1 MRLKSIRLQNI
12 RNHTTFSCDF
22 SSSVNVIHG
31 KNGAGKTSILEAIYA
46 VYCGT
51 SFRGTDSDIL
61 AVNETWFR
69 IDTDDDLPYSR
80 SIIFDNRTGSKTKK
94 ITIDDKTFARLPQ
107 RFRRPIVLFTP
118 RDLQLIDGS
127 PARRRDYL
135 DRIITQLNPQ
145 YGTALRRYERA
156 LLQRNKLLK
165 QHVQQPDSY
174 FPWNVILSETGAMIM
189 DEREKYIAKIN
200 ETITAHYQ
208 DIAPTSDIITVQH
221 SQHAATSSE
230 LLHQYDGA
238 FQHDS
243 VTGSTSIGPHRHD
256 MTIAINQRPA
266 ADVAS
271 RGEIRTIII
280 ALKYIEANA
289 LRERFQDIP
298 LVLLDDVYGELDSV
312 RRQNMTHTL
321 RENQIIVTSTDKI
334 SGVEACHIE
343 L

>member
-1 MRLKSIRLQNI
+1 MRLTSIRLQNI

-22 SSSVNVIHG
+22 SDSMNIIHG

-46 VYCGT
+46 AYQGA
-51 SFRGTDSDIL
+51 SFRSSDSDIVS
-61 AVNETWFR
+61 ADESWFR
-69 IDTDDDLPYSR
+69 IDVVDDLPYSR
-80 SIIFDNRTGSKTKK
+80 RIVFDDRTGNKTKK
-94 ITIDDKTFARLPQ
+94 ITVDDKTFARLPQ

-135 DRIITQLNPQ
+135 NRIITQLHPV
-145 YGTALRRYERA
+145 YGTVLRRYERA

-165 QHVQQPDSY
+165 QHIQQLDAY
-174 FPWNVILSETGAMIM
+174 FPWNVILSETGAVIM
-189 DEREKYIAKIN
+189 NERETYLAKIN

-208 DIAPTSDIITVQH
+208 NIAPTHDSITVRH
-221 SQHAATSSE
+221 SHRPVTPSE
-230 LLHQYDGA
+230 LLHQYESA
-238 FQHDS
+238 FSHDS

-256 MTIAINQRPA
+256 MTIFLNHHPA

-280 ALKYIEANA
+280 ALKYIEAAA
-289 LRERFQDIP
+289 LQEQFHDNP
-298 LVLLDDVYGELDSV
+298 LVLLDDVYGELDSS

-321 RENQIIVTSTDKI
+321 QENQIVVTSTDKI
-334 SGVEACHIE
+334 SGVVARHIR